1 MEKRKFPKTHKE
13 AVATGSLYYFTG
25 KRCQSG
31 HVARRFTKNRN
42 CEECIRERNLARTTK
57 GYWSSYGSDPEY
69 RKKKREYA
77 KSYYREHKDKSY
89 LNGKKRWE
97 RLQQANVAT
106 EAGQKEMK
114 RLYLTAQMMS
124 LEGDEQYEVD
134 HIIPLQ
140 HPEVSGLH
148 VPANLQIVTSVENRE
163 KGSHFDSKEHDL

>member
-1 MEKRKFPKTHKE
+1 MEKIPKTHKE

-25 KRCQSG
+25 KRCLGG

-42 CEECIRERNLARTTK
+42 CEECLRFRNLSRTTK
-57 GYWSSYGSDPEY
+57 RYWSSYGSDPEY

-77 KSYYREHKDKSY
+77 KAYYREHKDKSY
-89 LNGKKRWE
+89 INGKKRWE

-106 EAGQKEMK
+106 KAGQKEMK

-124 LEGDEQYEVD
+124 LESGEQYEID

-148 VPANLQIVTSVENRE
+148 VPANLQIVTAVENRG
-163 KGSHFDSKEHDL
+163 KGSHFDSKEHEL

>member
-1 MEKRKFPKTHKE
+1 MEKIPKTHKE

-25 KRCQSG
+25 KSCLCG

-42 CEECIRERNLARTTK
+42 CEECLRFRNLSRTTK
-57 GYWSSYGSDPEY
+57 RYWSSYGSDPEY

-77 KSYYREHKDKSY
+77 KAYYREHKDKSY
-89 LNGKKRWE
+89 INGKKRWE

-106 EAGQKEMK
+106 KAGQKEMK

-124 LEGDEQYEVD
+124 LESGEQYEID

-148 VPANLQIVTSVENRE
+148 VPANLQIVTAVENRE
-163 KGSHFDSKEHDL
+163 KGSHFDSKEHEL

>member
-1 MEKRKFPKTHKE
+1 MEKIPKTHKE

-25 KRCQSG
+25 KRCLGG

-42 CEECIRERNLARTTK
+42 CEECLRFRNFSRTTK
-57 GYWSSYGSDPEY
+57 RYWSSYGSDPEY

-77 KSYYREHKDKSY
+77 KAYYREHKDKSY
-89 LNGKKRWE
+89 INGKKRWE

-106 EAGQKEMK
+106 KAGQKEMK

-124 LEGDEQYEVD
+124 LESGEQYEID

-148 VPANLQIVTSVENRE
+148 VPANLQIVTPVENRE
-163 KGSHFDSKEHDL
+163 KGSHFDSKEHEL

>member
-1 MEKRKFPKTHKE
+1 MEKIPKTHKE

-25 KRCQSG
+25 KRCLGG

-42 CEECIRERNLARTTK
+42 CEECLRFRNLSRTTK
-57 GYWSSYGSDPEY
+57 RYWSSYGSDPEY

-77 KSYYREHKDKSY
+77 KAYYREHKDKSY
-89 LNGKKRWE
+89 INGKKRWE

-106 EAGQKEMK
+106 KAGQKEMK
-114 RLYLTAQMMS
+114 RLYLTARMMS
-124 LEGDEQYEVD
+124 LESEEQYEVE

-148 VPANLQIVTSVENRE
+148 VPANLQIVTAVENRE
-163 KGSHFDSKEHDL
+163 KGSHFDSKEHEL